1 VLIYPELSP
10 KLRLFL
16 IASPASVGFG
26 FIEAGGSRVARG
38 FIEPVDGS
46 VSVSLSPNGLFSS
59 SGDLSFCVV
68 SSGASAALAEP
79 SSATNQ
85 FMDHHNPPHS
95 SDKTMKWTL
104 YVASRRQSRRNCR
117 QANDAFVATRSV
129 DEGPGIK
136 MLFQSSS
143 KKDAIS
149 RSPERDTGESQE
161 CQDERR
167 RRLGESKGKSTEP
180 SAVFGRAA
188 KGRKERPTL
197 KNPSRSLETTG
208 KVLES
213 CSAQ

>member
-1 VLIYPELSP
+1 V
-10 KLRLFL
+10 
-16 IASPASVGFG
+16 
-26 FIEAGGSRVARG
+26 RG

-46 VSVSLSPNGLFSS
+46 VSVSLSPSGLFSGS
-59 SGDLSFCVV
+59 SDLSFCVV
-68 SSGASAALAEP
+68 SSGASAALAKP

-104 YVASRRQSRRNCR
+104 YVASRRQSSRNCR
-117 QANDAFVATRSV
+117 QANDAFVATSSV

-149 RSPERDTGESQE
+149 CSSERDTGESQK

-197 KNPSRSLETTG
+197 RNPSRSLETTG
-208 KVLES
+208 ISPRKLFGAVK
-213 CSAQ
+213 CC